1 MMITDIKIHA
11 VPFARVFA
19 VDIKEIMTWINLF
32 MKFRQNI

>member
-1 MMITDIKIHA
+1 MMIADINIHE

-32 MKFRQNI
+32 LKFRQNI